1 MPAQMRSNASSFY
14 YTKLTLLLISL
25 EIIIKKYKK
34 NYKDNILM
42 PLSLPK
48 EIHCYGNIKHS
59 HLNAVDIIENNKRK
73 LVYLKQSWQM

>member
-1 MPAQMRSNASSFY
+1 
-14 YTKLTLLLISL
+14 
-25 EIIIKKYKK
+25 
-34 NYKDNILM
+34 M